1 MNFITLI
8 SDIGKQ
14 NHLIGVVKAQLLQA
28 VNESHIIDIS
38 HSIAPFNFP
47 QAAYISRGTF
57 NNFPE
62 FSFHIIIV
70 NFFDN
75 NLDHLLLAFHKNQYI
90 ICADNG
96 LLSMIL
102 DEKPEMVLSLPL
114 EKNQSKNLLYCTQ
127 LIANTIKKIVAGIP
141 IQKIGIP
148 DLSFNQKNPLQAI
161 FDNNIIEAQIIY
173 IDSFENVVVN
183 ITQKQFEEYRKGRN
197 FKILFTRNEIIE
209 NISETYADVPEG
221 QKLAFFNSLDY
232 LEIAINKGNA
242 AGLFGL
248 SGISYGKQASNS
260 FAQNRLIYQTVRILF
275 D

>member
-8 SDIGKQ
+8 TDIGKQ

-28 VNESHIIDIS
+28 VHDSHIIDIS
-38 HSIAPFNFP
+38 HNIAPFDFP
-47 QAAYISRGTF
+47 QASYISRGTF

-70 NFFDN
+70 NFFDKQH
-75 NLDHLLLAFHKNQYI
+75 DHFLLVFYKNQYI
-90 ICADNG
+90 LCADNG
-96 LLSMIL
+96 LIGMLL
-102 DEKPEMVLSLPL
+102 DEKPEMVLSIPF
-114 EKNQSKNLLYCTQ
+114 EKNAAHNLLTCTKVM
-127 LIANTIKKIVAGIP
+127 ATTIKKIVDGIP

-148 DLSFNQKNPLQAI
+148 DLSFNYINPLQPNI
-161 FDNNIIEAQIIY
+161 NQNNIETQILY

-183 ITQKQFEEYRKGRN
+183 ITKDQFEKHRNGRK
-197 FKILFTRNEIIE
+197 FKILFTRNEMIE
-209 NISETYADVPEG
+209 TISNTYADVQEG
-221 QKLAFFNSLDY
+221 QKLAFFNSLGY

-248 SGISYGKQASNS
+248 SGYSYNKQISNTYS
-260 FAQNRLIYQTVRILF
+260 QNKLFYQMVRIQF